1 MLIGDDGLVTTIK
14 ERCRRC
20 YACVRE
26 CPAEAIRIVDGQ
38 ASVIPS
44 RCIGC
49 ANCFRVCS
57 QNAKQAFREVER
69 TFDLLASSDTVVAI
83 VAPSFPAEFT
93 DLNDSQL
100 VGMMRRL
107 GFAAVHEVAFGAD
120 LVAREFARLLAA
132 DGDGRYIA
140 TPCPAV
146 VSFVRKYHPHLTRS
160 LAPIVSP
167 MVAMARVVHEP
178 AMHGPDA
185 KVVFIGPCIAKKGEA
200 ASPDIIF
207 EIDAVLTFTEL
218 RQMFAERDITPAPD
232 AGEGTARDG
241 GIGDGTVDSDGDGGV
256 VVGDGGTGVVDA
268 FDPPH
273 GSLGSLFPLAR
284 GLLQAAELPEDLIT
298 GEIIAAD
305 GMESFVEAVS
315 DFEHGESEVRLLDI
329 LACEGCIAGVG
340 FSNDD
345 PTYRRRAQISRR
357 AKRTADEF
365 EREVWEHDMET
376 FAGLDLSRTFTPQ
389 DERFL
394 VEPDEGEITKIL
406 RRMNKTTPEDELNCG
421 ACGYDTCRR
430 HAVAVYQGIAEEEMC
445 LPFVIEKLSTTVG
458 DLEDSHRSLEST
470 KEALVKSEKLASMG
484 QLAAGIAHEVNN
496 PLGILLLQANILL
509 EEVDT
514 SEPMADDL
522 KLIVDQANRCKKIIS
537 GLLNFARQSRVV
549 RQPTDLVAL
558 TEDTL
563 RTMPI
568 DENIMVRIESTMDDR
583 VAELDADQMVQVL
596 TNLVSNAQQAMP
608 DGGALIIHLSDTP
621 DEVTFMVTD
630 TGVGIPHENMDKLF
644 DPFFTTKQV
653 GRGTGL
659 GLAVTHGIVKMHR
672 GQIRVESNADPAA
685 GPTETTFVVTLPRH
699 EL

>member
-1 MLIGDDGLVTTIK
+1 M
-14 ERCRRC
+14 
-20 YACVRE
+20 
-26 CPAEAIRIVDGQ
+26 
-38 ASVIPS
+38 
-44 RCIGC
+44 
-49 ANCFRVCS
+49 
-57 QNAKQAFREVER
+57 
-69 TFDLLASSDTVVAI
+69 
-83 VAPSFPAEFT
+83 
-93 DLNDSQL
+93 
-100 VGMMRRL
+100 
-107 GFAAVHEVAFGAD
+107 
-120 LVAREFARLLAA
+120 
-132 DGDGRYIA
+132 
-140 TPCPAV
+140 
-146 VSFVRKYHPHLTRS
+146 FV
-160 LAPIVSP
+160 
-167 MVAMARVVHEP
+167 
-178 AMHGPDA
+178 
-185 KVVFIGPCIAKKGEA
+185 GPCIAKKGEA
-200 ASPDIIF
+200 ASAEILF
-207 EIDAVLTFTEL
+207 EIDAVLTFNEL
-218 RQMFAERDITPAPD
+218 RQMFAEREIVP
-232 AGEGTARDG
+232 RD
-241 GIGDGTVDSDGDGGV
+241 DSD
-256 VVGDGGTGVVDA
+256 DA

-284 GLLQAAELPEDLIT
+284 GLLQAANLPEDLMT

-305 GMESFVEAVS
+305 GMESFVEAIN

-329 LACEGCIAGVG
+329 LACEGCIAGAG

-345 PTYRRRAQISRR
+345 PLYRRRTQISRH
-357 AKRTADEF
+357 AMRTTGGFDQELW
-365 EREVWEHDMET
+365 ERDMT
-376 FAGLDLSRTFTPQ
+376 AFAGVDLSRTYTPQ

-394 VEPDEGEITKIL
+394 VEPSERDITEIL

-421 ACGYDTCRR
+421 ACGYGTCRR
-430 HAVAVYQGIAEEEMC
+430 HAVAVYQGIAEETMC
-445 LPFVIEKLSTTVG
+445 LQFVIEKLSTTVG

-549 RQPTDLVAL
+549 RQPTDMVELAR
-558 TEDTL
+558 DTL

-568 DENIMVRIESTMDDR
+568 DENIMVRVESTMADPI
-583 VAELDADQMVQVL
+583 AEVDADQMVQVL

-608 DGGALIIHLSDTP
+608 DGGALIIRLSDTP

-630 TGVGIPHENMDKLF
+630 TGVGIPRENMDKLF

-653 GRGTGL
+653 GKGTGL

-672 GQIRVESNADPAA
+672 GQIAVESNADPTA
-685 GPTETTFVVTLPRH
+685 GPTETTFIVTLPRR

>member
-1 MLIGDDGLVTTIK
+1 MLIGEDGLVTTIK

-57 QNAKQAFREVER
+57 QNAKQAFGEVDR
-69 TFDLLASSDTVVAI
+69 TFDLLDSGDTVTAI

-93 DLNDSQL
+93 DLDESQL
-100 VGMMRRL
+100 VAMMREL

-120 LVAREFARLLAA
+120 LVARAFAKLLAR
-132 DGDGRYIA
+132 DTGGRYIA

-146 VSFVRKYHPHLTRS
+146 VSYVRKYHPDLTPF
-160 LAPIVSP
+160 LAPIASP
-167 MVAMARVVHEP
+167 MVAMARVLHDP
-178 AMHGPDA
+178 SLHGPDA
-185 KVVFIGPCIAKKGEA
+185 KIVFVGPCIAKKGEA
-200 ASPDIIF
+200 AAADILF
-207 EIDAVLTFTEL
+207 EIDAVLTFDEL
-218 RQMFAERDITPAPD
+218 RQMFVERGITPT
-232 AGEGTARDG
+232 AGAD
-241 GIGDGTVDSDGDGGV
+241 
-256 VVGDGGTGVVDA
+256 DA
-268 FDPPH
+268 FDPPR

-284 GLLQAAELPEDLIT
+284 GLLQAAELPEDLMT

-305 GMESFVEAVS
+305 GRESFVEAID

-340 FSNDD
+340 FSQDD
-345 PTYRRRAQISRR
+345 PLYRRRAQISRH
-357 AKRTADEF
+357 AKRRTNGFDQAAW
-365 EREVWEHDMET
+365 ERSMAA
-376 FAGLDLSRTFTPQ
+376 FAKLDLSRAYTPQ

-394 VEPDEGEITKIL
+394 VEPSEHDVAEIL
-406 RRMNKTTPEDELNCG
+406 RRMNKTSPEDELNCG
-421 ACGYDTCRR
+421 ACGYGTCRR
-430 HAVAVYQGIAEEEMC
+430 HAVAVYQGIAEETMC

-509 EEVDT
+509 EEIDT
-514 SEPMADDL
+514 SEPMAGDL
-522 KLIVDQANRCKKIIS
+522 RLIVDQANRCKKIIS

-549 RQPTDLVAL
+549 RQPTDLVEL
-558 TEDTL
+558 VQDTL

-568 DENIMVRIESTMDDR
+568 NDNIMVKVESTMADP
-583 VAELDADQMVQVL
+583 VAEVDADQMVQVL

-608 DGGALIIHLSDTP
+608 DGGALIIRLSDTT
-621 DEVTFMVTD
+621 DEVRFMVTD
-630 TGVGIPHENMDKLF
+630 TGVGIPRENMDKLF

-653 GRGTGL
+653 GKGTGL

-672 GQIRVESNADPAA
+672 GQITVESNADPAA
-685 GPTETTFVVTLPRH
+685 GPTETTFVVTLPRR

>member
-57 QNAKQAFREVER
+57 QNAKQAFGEVDR
-69 TFDLLASSDTVVAI
+69 TFDLLASGDTVTAI
-83 VAPSFPAEFT
+83 IAPSFPAEFT
-93 DLNDSQL
+93 DIDEAQL
-100 VGMMRRL
+100 VAMTREL

-120 LVAREFARLLAA
+120 LVARAFARLLEA
-132 DGDGRYIA
+132 DGDERYIA

-146 VSFVRKYHPHLTRS
+146 VSFVRKYHPDLTSS

-167 MVAMARVVHEP
+167 MVAMSRVLHDP
-178 AMHGPDA
+178 SLHGPDA
-185 KVVFIGPCIAKKGEA
+185 KVVFVGPCIAKKGEA
-200 ASPDIIF
+200 ASGDILF

-218 RQMFAERDITPAPD
+218 RQMFAERDIAPKAAAD
-232 AGEGTARDG
+232 
-241 GIGDGTVDSDGDGGV
+241 
-256 VVGDGGTGVVDA
+256 DA

-284 GLLQAAELPEDLIT
+284 GLLQAANLPEDLMT

-305 GMESFVEAVS
+305 GMESFVEAIN

-345 PTYRRRAQISRR
+345 PLYRRRAQISRH
-357 AKRTADEF
+357 AMHSTDGFDKEL
-365 EREVWEHDMET
+365 WEHDMAT
-376 FAGLDLSRTFTPQ
+376 FADLDLSRTFTPQ

-394 VEPDEGEITKIL
+394 VEPTERDVTDIL

-421 ACGYDTCRR
+421 ACGYGTCRR
-430 HAVAVYQGIAEEEMC
+430 HAVAVYQGIAEETMC
-445 LPFVIEKLSTTVG
+445 LQFVIERLSTTVG

-514 SEPMADDL
+514 GAPMADDL
-522 KLIVDQANRCKKIIS
+522 KLIVDQATAARRSSRGCSTSPARAAWCASRPTWSNWRATPCAPCPSTRTSWSASRARWPTRSPRSTATRWSRCS
-537 GLLNFARQSRVV
+537 PTSSRTPSRPCPTAAR
-549 RQPTDLVAL
+549 
-558 TEDTL
+558 
-563 RTMPI
+563 
-568 DENIMVRIESTMDDR
+568 
-583 VAELDADQMVQVL
+583 
-596 TNLVSNAQQAMP
+596 
-608 DGGALIIHLSDTP
+608 
-621 DEVTFMVTD
+621 
-630 TGVGIPHENMDKLF
+630 
-644 DPFFTTKQV
+644 
-653 GRGTGL
+653 
-659 GLAVTHGIVKMHR
+659 
-672 GQIRVESNADPAA
+672 
-685 GPTETTFVVTLPRH
+685 
-699 EL
+699 

>member
-93 DLNDSQL
+93 DLSESEL
-100 VGMMRRL
+100 VGMMRKL
-107 GFAAVHEVAFGAD
+107 GFSAVHEVAFGAD
-120 LVAREFARLLAA
+120 LVAREFSKLLAA
-132 DGDGRYIA
+132 DSDQRYIA

-146 VSFVRKYHPHLTRS
+146 VSFVRKYHPDLVPA
-160 LAPIVSP
+160 LAPIASP
-167 MVAMARVVHEP
+167 MIAMARVIHDP
-178 AMHGPDA
+178 SMHGPDA
-185 KVVFIGPCIAKKGEA
+185 KVVFVGPCIAKKGEA
-200 ASPDIIF
+200 ASADIIF
-207 EIDAVLTFTEL
+207 EVDAVLTFTEL
-218 RQMFAERDITPAPD
+218 RQMFAERDIAPSSD
-232 AGEGTARDG
+232 ADG
-241 GIGDGTVDSDGDGGV
+241 GDGDGGS
-256 VVGDGGTGVVDA
+256 DGSPDSDA
-268 FDPPH
+268 DGFDPPH

-284 GLLQAAELPEDLIT
+284 GLLQAAELPEDLMT

-305 GMESFVEAVS
+305 GMESFVEAIS

-345 PTYRRRAQISRR
+345 PAYRRRTQISRHAMR
-357 AKRTADEF
+357 STTAFDQKAW
-365 EREVWEHDMET
+365 ERDMET
-376 FAGLDLSRTFTPQ
+376 FAGIDLSRTFTPQ

-394 VEPDEGEITKIL
+394 VEPDEAEIVKIL

-421 ACGYDTCRR
+421 ACGYGTCRR

-445 LPFVIEKLSTTVG
+445 LQFVIEKLSTTVG

-509 EEVDT
+509 EEVDQ
-514 SEPMADDL
+514 SEPMSADL

-549 RQPTDLVAL
+549 RQPTDMVELV
-558 TEDTL
+558 EDTL

-583 VAELDADQMVQVL
+583 VAEVDADQMVQVL

-608 DGGALIIHLSDTP
+608 DGGALIINLSDTP

-630 TGVGIPHENMDKLF
+630 TGVGIPKEHMDKLF

-653 GRGTGL
+653 GKGTGL

-685 GPTETTFVVTLPRH
+685 GPTETTFIVTLPRH

>member
-20 YACVRE
+20 FACVRE

-38 ASVIPS
+38 ASVIAS

-57 QNAKQAFREVER
+57 QNAKQAYSDVER
-69 TFDLLASSDTVVAI
+69 TFELLESGQKVVAI

-93 DLNDSQL
+93 DIDEDLL
-100 VGMMRRL
+100 VAMMSKL

-120 LVAREFARLLAA
+120 LVAQEYVQLI
-132 DGDGRYIA
+132 DGGGRQRYIA

-146 VSFVRKYHPHLTRS
+146 VSFVRKYHPDLVPS

-167 MVAMARVVHEP
+167 MIALSRVLHHDGVH
-178 AMHGPDA
+178 GDDV

-200 ASPDIIF
+200 AAVELQG
-207 EIDAVLTFTEL
+207 EIDAVLTFAEL
-218 RQMFAERDITPAPD
+218 RQMFADRGITQAT
-232 AGEGTARDG
+232 AGQPHPFDG
-241 GIGDGTVDSDGDGGV
+241 
-256 VVGDGGTGVVDA
+256 
-268 FDPPH
+268 PH

-284 GLLQAAELPEDLIT
+284 GLLQAANLREDLMT
-298 GEIIAAD
+298 GDIIAAD
-305 GMESFVEAVS
+305 GREGFVDAVS

-345 PTYRRRAQISRR
+345 PLYRRRAQISRHT
-357 AKRTADEF
+357 KRRTGLGFDL
-365 EREVWEHDMET
+365 ERWEHDMEIYGT
-376 FAGLDLSRTFTPQ
+376 LDLTRTYTPQ

-394 VEPDEGEITKIL
+394 VEPSEKELRDIL
-406 RRMNKTTPEDELNCG
+406 RRMNKTKPEDELNCG
-421 ACGYDTCRR
+421 ACGYDSCMA
-430 HAVAVYQGIAEEEMC
+430 HAVAVYQGIAEVEMC
-445 LPFVIEKLSTTVG
+445 LPYVIEKLSTTVG
-458 DLEDSHRSLEST
+458 DLEESHRSLEST

-496 PLGILLLQANILL
+496 PLGILLLQANIVL
-509 EEVDT
+509 EEVDQ

-522 KLIVDQANRCKKIIS
+522 RLIVDQANRCKKIIS

-549 RQPTDLVAL
+549 RQPTDIVAL
-558 TEDTL
+558 TGDTL
-563 RTMPI
+563 RTMPV
-568 DENIMVRIESTMDDR
+568 DDSIMVKIENTMSDP
-583 VAELDADQMVQVL
+583 VAEVDADQMVQVL
-596 TNLVSNAQQAMP
+596 TNLVSNARQAMV
-608 DGGALIIHLSDTP
+608 DGGALIIRLSDAP
-621 DEVTFMVTD
+621 DEIKIMVTD
-630 TGVGIPHENMDKLF
+630 TGVGIPRENMDKLF

-653 GRGTGL
+653 GKGTGL

-672 GQIRVESNADPAA
+672 GQITVESNADPAL
-685 GPTETTFVVTLPRH
+685 GPTETTFIVTLPRH

>member
-93 DLNDSQL
+93 DLNESQL
-100 VGMMRRL
+100 VGMMRGL

-132 DGDGRYIA
+132 DGDERYIA

-146 VSFVRKYHPHLTRS
+146 VSFVRKYHPHLTPS

-167 MVAMARVVHEP
+167 MVAMARVMHDP

-185 KVVFIGPCIAKKGEA
+185 KVVFVGPCIAKKGEA

-218 RQMFAERDITPAPD
+218 RQMFAERDITSAPD
-232 AGEGTARDG
+232 A
-241 GIGDGTVDSDGDGGV
+241 GDGTVDGDDGTGV
-256 VVGDGGTGVVDA
+256 VVGGDGGADAADA

-284 GLLQAAELPEDLIT
+284 GLLQAANLPEDLIT

-305 GMESFVEAVS
+305 GKESFVEAVN

-345 PTYRRRAQISRR
+345 PLYRRRAQISRHTMR
-357 AKRTADEF
+357 QTDGFDQELWERNMTA
-365 EREVWEHDMET
+365 
-376 FAGLDLSRTFTPQ
+376 FAGLDLSRAYTAQ

-394 VEPDEGEITKIL
+394 VEPSEREIAEIL

-421 ACGYDTCRR
+421 ACGYGTCRR

-445 LPFVIEKLSTTVG
+445 LQFVIEKLSTTVG
-458 DLEDSHRSLEST
+458 DLEDSHRSLDST

-568 DENIMVRIESTMDDR
+568 NENIMVRIESTMDDR

-608 DGGALIIHLSDTP
+608 DGGALIINLSDTP

-653 GRGTGL
+653 GKGTGL

-672 GQIRVESNADPAA
+672 GRIRVESNADPAA

>member
-49 ANCFRVCS
+49 GNCFRVCS

-69 TFDLLASSDTVVAI
+69 TFDLLGSSDTVVAI

-120 LVAREFARLLAA
+120 LVAREFAKLLAA

-146 VSFVRKYHPHLTRS
+146 VSFVRKYHPHLTSS

-167 MVAMARVVHEP
+167 MVAMARVVHDP

-185 KVVFIGPCIAKKGEA
+185 KVVFVGPCIAKKGEA
-200 ASPDIIF
+200 ASPDILF
-207 EIDAVLTFTEL
+207 EIDGVLTFTEL

-232 AGEGTARDG
+232 AGDGTARDG
-241 GIGDGTVDSDGDGGV
+241 G
-256 VVGDGGTGVVDA
+256 VGAADA

-305 GMESFVEAVS
+305 GMGSFVEAVS

-357 AKRTADEF
+357 AKRVTEDF

-394 VEPDEGEITKIL
+394 VEPSEREIAEIL

-421 ACGYDTCRR
+421 ACGYGTCRR

-445 LPFVIEKLSTTVG
+445 LQFVIEKLSTTVG
-458 DLEDSHRSLEST
+458 DLEDSHRSLDST

-549 RQPTDLVAL
+549 RQPTDLLAL

-568 DENIMVRIESTMDDR
+568 NENIMVRIESTMDDR

-608 DGGALIIHLSDTP
+608 DGGALIINLSDTP

-653 GRGTGL
+653 GKGTGL

>member
-1 MLIGDDGLVTTIK
+1 MLIGEDGLVTTIK

-57 QNAKQAFREVER
+57 QNAKQAFGEVDR
-69 TFDLLASSDTVVAI
+69 TFDLLTSGDTVTAM
-83 VAPSFPAEFT
+83 VAPSYPAEFT
-93 DLNDSQL
+93 DVDESQL
-100 VGMMRRL
+100 VAMMREL

-120 LVAREFARLLAA
+120 LVARAFAKLLAR
-132 DGDGRYIA
+132 DNGGRYIA

-146 VSFVRKYHPHLTRS
+146 VSYVRKYHPHLTPF
-160 LAPIVSP
+160 LAPIASP
-167 MVAMARVVHEP
+167 MVAMARVLHDP
-178 AMHGPDA
+178 SMHGPDA
-185 KVVFIGPCIAKKGEA
+185 KIVFVGPCIAKKGEA
-200 ASPDIIF
+200 AAADILF
-207 EIDAVLTFTEL
+207 EIDAVLTFDEL
-218 RQMFAERDITPAPD
+218 RQMFADRGITPPAAAD
-232 AGEGTARDG
+232 
-241 GIGDGTVDSDGDGGV
+241 
-256 VVGDGGTGVVDA
+256 DA
-268 FDPPH
+268 FDGPH

-284 GLLQAAELPEDLIT
+284 GLLQAAELPEDLMT

-305 GMESFVEAVS
+305 GRESFVEAIN
-315 DFEHGESEVRLLDI
+315 DFGHGESEVRLLDL

-340 FSNDD
+340 FSHDE
-345 PTYRRRAQISRR
+345 PLYRRRAQISRQ
-357 AKRTADEF
+357 AKRRTNGFDQEAW
-365 EREVWEHDMET
+365 ERSMAA
-376 FAGLDLSRTFTPQ
+376 FARLDLSRIFTPQ

-394 VEPDEGEITKIL
+394 IEPSERDITEIL

-421 ACGYDTCRR
+421 ACGYGTCRR
-430 HAVAVYQGIAEEEMC
+430 HAVAVYQGIAEETMC
-445 LPFVIEKLSTTVG
+445 LQFVIEKLSSTVG

-509 EEVDT
+509 EEID
-514 SEPMADDL
+514 SSDAMAGDL
-522 KLIVDQANRCKKIIS
+522 RLIVDQANRCKKIIS

-558 TEDTL
+558 AEDTL

-568 DENIMVRIESTMDDR
+568 DESIMVKVENTMTDP
-583 VAELDADQMVQVL
+583 VAEVDADQMVQVL

-608 DGGALIIHLSDTP
+608 DGGALIIRLSDTP
-621 DEVTFMVTD
+621 DEVRFMVTD
-630 TGVGIPHENMDKLF
+630 TGVGIPRDNMDKLF

-653 GRGTGL
+653 GKGTGL

-672 GQIRVESNADPAA
+672 GQITVESNADPTA
-685 GPTETTFVVTLPRH
+685 GPTETTFVVTLPHR

>member
-1 MLIGDDGLVTTIK
+1 MLIGEDGLVTTIK

-57 QNAKQAFREVER
+57 QNAKQAFGEVDR
-69 TFDLLASSDTVVAI
+69 TFDLLASGDTVTAI

-93 DLNDSQL
+93 DIDESQL
-100 VGMMRRL
+100 VAMMREL

-120 LVAREFARLLAA
+120 LVARAFARLLAR
-132 DGDGRYIA
+132 DNGGRYIA

-146 VSFVRKYHPHLTRS
+146 VSYVRKYHPDLTPF
-160 LAPIVSP
+160 LAPIASP
-167 MVAMARVVHEP
+167 MVAMARVLHDP
-178 AMHGPDA
+178 SLHGPDA
-185 KVVFIGPCIAKKGEA
+185 KIVFVGPCIAKKGEA
-200 ASPDIIF
+200 AAADILF
-207 EIDAVLTFTEL
+207 EIDAVLTFDEL
-218 RQMFAERDITPAPD
+218 RQMFADRDITPTDGADDGFD
-232 AGEGTARDG
+232 A
-241 GIGDGTVDSDGDGGV
+241 
-256 VVGDGGTGVVDA
+256 
-268 FDPPH
+268 PH

-284 GLLQAAELPEDLIT
+284 GLLQAAELPEDLMT

-305 GMESFVEAVS
+305 GRESFVEAID
-315 DFEHGESEVRLLDI
+315 DFEHGESEVRLLDL

-340 FSNDD
+340 FSRDE
-345 PTYRRRAQISRR
+345 PLYRRRAQISRQ
-357 AKRTADEF
+357 AKRRTNGFDQEAW
-365 EREVWEHDMET
+365 ERSMAA
-376 FAGLDLSRTFTPQ
+376 FARLDLSRTFTPQ

-394 VEPDEGEITKIL
+394 VEPSERDITEIL
-406 RRMNKTTPEDELNCG
+406 RRMNKTSPEDELNCG
-421 ACGYDTCRR
+421 ACGYGTCRR
-430 HAVAVYQGIAEEEMC
+430 HAVAVYQGIAEETMC
-445 LPFVIEKLSTTVG
+445 LQFVIEKLSRTVG

-509 EEVDT
+509 EEIDT
-514 SEPMADDL
+514 SDAMAGDL

-549 RQPTDLVAL
+549 RQPTDLVGL
-558 TEDTL
+558 VEDTL

-568 DENIMVRIESTMDDR
+568 DQNIMVKVESTMADP
-583 VAELDADQMVQVL
+583 VAEVDADQMVQVL

-608 DGGALIIHLSDTP
+608 DGGALIIRLSDTP
-621 DEVTFMVTD
+621 DEVRFMVTD
-630 TGVGIPHENMDKLF
+630 TGVGIPRENMDKLF

-653 GRGTGL
+653 GKGTGL

-672 GQIRVESNADPAA
+672 GQITVESNADPAA
-685 GPTETTFVVTLPRH
+685 GPTETTFVVTLPRR

>member
-1 MLIGDDGLVTTIK
+1 MLIGNDGLVTTIK

-26 CPAEAIRIVDGQ
+26 CPADAIRIVDGQ
-38 ASVIPS
+38 ASVIAS

-57 QNAKQAFREVER
+57 QNAKQAYSDVER
-69 TFDLLASSDTVVAI
+69 TFGLLASGEKIAAI

-93 DLNDSQL
+93 DVDERTL
-100 VGMMRRL
+100 VAMLRKL

-120 LVAREFARLLAA
+120 LVAREYATLIDRDERRF
-132 DGDGRYIA
+132 IA

-146 VSFVRKYHPHLTRS
+146 VSFVRKYHPDLVPS
-160 LAPIVSP
+160 LSPIVSP
-167 MVAMARVVHEP
+167 MVATSRVLHDKRVL
-178 AMHGPDA
+178 GPDA
-185 KVVFIGPCIAKKGEA
+185 KIVFIGPCIAKKGEA
-200 ASPDIIF
+200 ASVELAG

-218 RQMFAERDITPAPD
+218 RQMFRQRGVTKAT
-232 AGEGTARDG
+232 AGRARD
-241 GIGDGTVDSDGDGGV
+241 
-256 VVGDGGTGVVDA
+256 
-268 FDPPH
+268 FDEPH

-284 GLLQAAELPEDLIT
+284 GLLQAADLHEDLMT

-305 GMESFVEAVS
+305 GKESFVDAIS
-315 DFEHGESEVRLLDI
+315 DFERGESEVRLLDI

-345 PTYRRRAQISRR
+345 PLYRRRAQISRHTNR
-357 AKRTADEF
+357 KTRS
-365 EREVWEHDMET
+365 V
-376 FAGLDLSRTFTPQ
+376 LDLERWKRDMKAYRKMDLTRTYTAQ

-394 VEPDEGEITKIL
+394 VEPSDKEIRAIL
-406 RRMNKTTPEDELNCG
+406 RRMNKTRPEDELNCG
-421 ACGYDTCRR
+421 ACGYETCVN
-430 HAVAVYQGIAEEEMC
+430 HAIAVYEGIAEVEMC
-445 LPFVIEKLSTTVG
+445 LPYVIEQLSTTVD
-458 DLEDSHRSLEST
+458 DLEESHRSLEST

-509 EEVDT
+509 EEVDQDGPL
-514 SEPMADDL
+514 SDDL
-522 KLIVDQANRCKKIIS
+522 NLIVEQANRCKKIIS

-549 RQPTDLVAL
+549 RQPTDLADLVD
-558 TEDTL
+558 DTL

-568 DENIMVRIESTMDDR
+568 DDSIMVRIENSMADP
-583 VAELDADQMVQVL
+583 VAEIDADQIVQVL
-596 TNLVSNAQQAMP
+596 TNIVSNAQQAMP
-608 DGGALIIHLSDTP
+608 DGGALIIELSDTA
-621 DEVTFMVTD
+621 DEVSIVVTD
-630 TGVGIPHENMDKLF
+630 TGVGIPKENMGKLF

-653 GRGTGL
+653 GKGTGL

-672 GQIRVESNADPAA
+672 GQIAVESNDDPAA
-685 GPTETTFVVTLPRH
+685 GPTGTTFIITLPRH

>member
-1 MLIGDDGLVTTIK
+1 MLIGEDGLVTTIK

-26 CPAEAIRIVDGQ
+26 CPAEAIRVVDGR

-57 QNAKQAFREVER
+57 QNAKQAYGEVDR
-69 TFDLLASSDTVVAI
+69 TFDLLDSSDSVMAI

-93 DLNDSQL
+93 EIDEAQL
-100 VGMMRRL
+100 VAMTREL

-120 LVAREFARLLAA
+120 LVARAFAKLLEG
-132 DGDGRYIA
+132 DGDERYIA

-146 VSFVRKYHPHLTRS
+146 VSFVRKYHPDLTSS
-160 LAPIVSP
+160 LAPIASP
-167 MVAMARVVHEP
+167 MIAMSRVLHDPSV
-178 AMHGPDA
+178 HGPDA

-200 ASPDIIF
+200 ASADILF

-218 RQMFAERDITPAPD
+218 RQMFAERHIEPKPG
-232 AGEGTARDG
+232 AG
-241 GIGDGTVDSDGDGGV
+241 
-256 VVGDGGTGVVDA
+256 DA

-273 GSLGSLFPLAR
+273 GSQGSLFPLAR
-284 GLLQAAELPEDLIT
+284 GLLQAAELPEDLMT

-305 GMESFVEAVS
+305 GMEHFVEAIN

-345 PTYRRRAQISRR
+345 PLYRRRAQISRH
-357 AKRTADEF
+357 AKHLSEGFDQAA
-365 EREVWEHDMET
+365 WEANMDA
-376 FAGLDLSRTFTPQ
+376 FAGIDLSRTFTPQ

-394 VEPDEGEITKIL
+394 VEPTEADITAIL

-421 ACGYDTCRR
+421 ACGYGTCRR
-430 HAVAVYQGIAEEEMC
+430 HAEAVYQGIAEETMC

-509 EEVDT
+509 EEIDQNA
-514 SEPMADDL
+514 EMADDL

-549 RQPTDLVAL
+549 RQPTNLVDLVN
-558 TEDTL
+558 DTL
-563 RTMPI
+563 RTMPL
-568 DENIMVRIESTMDDR
+568 DDNIMVRVESTMDDP
-583 VAELDADQMVQVL
+583 VAEVDADQMVQVL

-608 DGGALIIHLSDTP
+608 EGGALIIRLSDTT

-630 TGVGIPHENMDKLF
+630 TGVGIPRANMDKLF

-653 GRGTGL
+653 GKGTGL

-672 GQIRVESNADPAA
+672 GQIKVESNADPAA

>member
-20 YACVRE
+20 FACVRE
-26 CPAEAIRIVDGQ
+26 CPADAIRIVDGQ
-38 ASVIPS
+38 ASVIAS

-57 QNAKQAFREVER
+57 QNAKQAYSDVSR
-69 TFDLLASSDTVVAI
+69 TFELLESGDTVVAV

-93 DLNDSQL
+93 DVDDGLF
-100 VGMMRRL
+100 VAMMHKL
-107 GFAAVHEVAFGAD
+107 GFAAVHEVSFGAD
-120 LVAREFARLLAA
+120 LVAHEYARLINE
-132 DGDGRYIA
+132 GGPQRYIA

-146 VSFVRKYHPHLTRS
+146 VSFVRKYHPDLVDS

-167 MVAMARVVHEP
+167 MVALTRVLHSDDV
-178 AMHGPDA
+178 HGPDV
-185 KVVFIGPCIAKKGEA
+185 KVVFVGPCIAKKGEA
-200 ASPDIIF
+200 AAPELNG
-207 EIDAVLTFTEL
+207 EIDAVLTFNEL
-218 RQMFAERDITPAPD
+218 REMLADRGITPGNAGAPID
-232 AGEGTARDG
+232 FA
-241 GIGDGTVDSDGDGGV
+241 
-256 VVGDGGTGVVDA
+256 
-268 FDPPH
+268 PPH

-284 GLLQAAELPEDLIT
+284 GLLQAANLHEDLMT

-305 GMESFVEAVS
+305 GKQDFVDAVG

-329 LACEGCIAGVG
+329 LACEGCIAGIG

-345 PTYRRRAQISRR
+345 PLYRRRAQISRFT
-357 AKRTADEF
+357 KRRTGLGFDLEAW
-365 EREVWEHDMET
+365 ERDMEH
-376 FAGLDLSRTFTPQ
+376 FGESLDLTRTYTRQ

-394 VEPDEGEITKIL
+394 VEPTDDEIRAIL
-406 RRMNKTTPEDELNCG
+406 SRMNKTKPEDELNCG
-421 ACGYDTCRR
+421 ACGYESCVN
-430 HAVAVYQGIAEEEMC
+430 HAIAVYEGIAEEEMC
-445 LPFVIEKLSTTVG
+445 LPYVIEKLSTTVN

-509 EEVDT
+509 EEIDQD
-514 SEPMADDL
+514 EPMSDDL
-522 KLIVDQANRCKKIIS
+522 RLIVDQANRCKKIIS

-549 RQPTDLVAL
+549 RQPTDMAELV
-558 TEDTL
+558 EGTL
-563 RTMPI
+563 RTMPL
-568 DENIMVRIESTMDDR
+568 EEHIMVRIENTMDDA
-583 VAELDADQMVQVL
+583 VAEVDADQMVQVL

-608 DGGALIIHLSDTP
+608 DGGALIIGLSDTP
-621 DEVTFMVTD
+621 DEVSFMVTD
-630 TGVGIPHENMDKLF
+630 TGVGIPKENMDKLF

-653 GRGTGL
+653 GKGTGL

-672 GQIRVESNADPAA
+672 GQIKVESNADPEA
-685 GPTETTFVVTLPRH
+685 GPTETTFVVTLPRR

>member
-38 ASVIPS
+38 ASVIAS

-57 QNAKQAFREVER
+57 QNAKQAYSDVAR
-69 TFDLLASSDTVVAI
+69 TFELLESDNKVVAI

-93 DLNDSQL
+93 DVDDGLL
-100 VGMMRRL
+100 VAMMARL
-107 GFAAVHEVAFGAD
+107 GFAAVHEVSFGAD
-120 LVAREFARLLAA
+120 LVAHEYAKLINEGGRR
-132 DGDGRYIA
+132 RYIA

-146 VSFVRKYHPHLTRS
+146 VSFVRKYHPDLVES

-167 MVAMARVVHEP
+167 MIALSRVLHADDV
-178 AMHGPDA
+178 HGPDV
-185 KVVFIGPCIAKKGEA
+185 KVVFVGPCIAKKGEA
-200 ASPDIIF
+200 ASPELDG
-207 EIDAVLTFTEL
+207 EIDGVLTFAEL
-218 RQMFAERDITPAPD
+218 RDMFHERRITP
-232 AGEGTARDG
+232 GTAG
-241 GIGDGTVDSDGDGGV
+241 GPLD
-256 VVGDGGTGVVDA
+256 

-284 GLLQAAELPEDLIT
+284 GLLQAANLSEDLMT

-305 GMESFVEAVS
+305 GRESFVDAVS

-340 FSNDD
+340 FSNRD
-345 PTYRRRAQISRR
+345 PLYRRRAQISRFT
-357 AKRTADEF
+357 KRRTGLGFDLESWESDL
-365 EREVWEHDMET
+365 ERFGE
-376 FAGLDLSRTFTPQ
+376 LDLTRTYTRQ

-394 VEPDEGEITKIL
+394 VEPSDDEIRDIL
-406 RRMNKTTPEDELNCG
+406 RRMNKTRPEDELNCG
-421 ACGYDTCRR
+421 ACGYDSCVS
-430 HAVAVYQGIAEEEMC
+430 HAIAVYQGIAEEEMC
-445 LPFVIEKLSTTVG
+445 LQYVIERLSTTIG
-458 DLEDSHRSLEST
+458 DLEESHRSLEST

-509 EEVDT
+509 EEIDQD
-514 SEPMADDL
+514 EPMTDDL
-522 KLIVDQANRCKKIIS
+522 RLIVDQANRCKKIIS

-549 RQPTDLVAL
+549 RQPTDMVQL
-558 TEDTL
+558 TDETL
-563 RTMPI
+563 RTMPL
-568 DENIMVRIESTMDDR
+568 DEAIMVRIENTMDDP
-583 VAELDADQMVQVL
+583 VAEVDADQMVQVL
-596 TNLVSNAQQAMP
+596 TNLVSNAQQAML
-608 DGGALIIHLSDTP
+608 DGGALIIRLSDTP
-621 DEVTFMVTD
+621 DEVRIMVTD
-630 TGVGIPHENMDKLF
+630 TGVGIPKENIDKLF

-653 GRGTGL
+653 GKGTGL

-672 GQIRVESNADPAA
+672 GQITVESNADPEL

>member
-49 ANCFRVCS
+49 ASCFRVCS
-57 QNAKQAFREVER
+57 QNAKQAFGEVDR
-69 TFDLLASSDTVVAI
+69 TFDLLASSDHVMAI

-93 DLNDSQL
+93 DLHEGQL
-100 VGMMRRL
+100 VAMMREL
-107 GFAAVHEVAFGAD
+107 GFKGVYEVAFGAD
-120 LVAREFARLLAA
+120 LVARAFAELL
-132 DGDGRYIA
+132 DHDKHGRYIA

-146 VSFVRKYHPHLTRS
+146 VSFVRKYHPDLTPS

-167 MVAMARVVHEP
+167 MVAMSRVIHDP
-178 AMHGPDA
+178 SMNGPDA
-185 KVVFIGPCIAKKGEA
+185 KIVFVGPCIAKKGEA
-200 ASPDIIF
+200 ASPDVLF
-207 EIDAVLTFTEL
+207 EVDAVLTFDEL
-218 RQMFAERDITPAPD
+218 RQMFEERHIEAPAD
-232 AGEGTARDG
+232 TDDG
-241 GIGDGTVDSDGDGGV
+241 
-256 VVGDGGTGVVDA
+256 

-284 GLLQAAELPEDLIT
+284 GLLQAAELPEDLLT

-305 GMESFVEAVS
+305 GRESFIEAIN

-345 PTYRRRAQISRR
+345 PLYRRRAQISRH
-357 AKRTADEF
+357 AKRRTNGFDQAAW
-365 EREVWEHDMET
+365 ERAMHG
-376 FAGLDLSRTFTPQ
+376 FRRLDLTRAYTPQ

-394 VEPDEGEITKIL
+394 VEPGEREITDIL
-406 RRMNKTTPEDELNCG
+406 RRMNKTSPEDELNCG
-421 ACGYDTCRR
+421 ACGYGTCRQ
-430 HAVAVYQGIAEEEMC
+430 HAIAVYQGIAEETMC
-445 LPFVIEKLSTTVG
+445 LQFVIDKLSRTVG

-509 EEVDT
+509 EEIDQT
-514 SEPMADDL
+514 EPMADDL

-558 TEDTL
+558 VEETL

-568 DENIMVRIESTMDDR
+568 EENIMVKVESTMDDP
-583 VAELDADQMVQVL
+583 VAEVDADQMVQVL
-596 TNLVSNAQQAMP
+596 TNLVSNAQAAMP
-608 DGGALIIHLSDTP
+608 DGGALIIHLSDTA
-621 DEVTFMVTD
+621 DEVRFMVTD
-630 TGVGIPHENMDKLF
+630 TGIGIPRENMDKLF

-653 GRGTGL
+653 GKGTGL

-672 GQIRVESNADPAA
+672 GQITVESNADPAV
-685 GPTETTFVVTLPRH
+685 GPTETTFIVTLPRH

>member
-57 QNAKQAFREVER
+57 QNAKQAFGETDR
-69 TFDLLASSDTVVAI
+69 TFDLLASSDHVMAI

-93 DLNDSQL
+93 DLHEGQ
-100 VGMMRRL
+100 VVAMMREL
-107 GFAAVHEVAFGAD
+107 GFKGVYEVAFGAD
-120 LVAREFARLLAA
+120 LVARAFAELLEH
-132 DGDGRYIA
+132 DKHGSYIA

-146 VSFVRKYHPHLTRS
+146 VSFVRKYHPDLTPA

-167 MVAMARVVHEP
+167 MVAMSRVIHDP
-178 AMHGPDA
+178 ALHGPDA
-185 KVVFIGPCIAKKGEA
+185 KIVFVGPCIAKKGEA
-200 ASPDIIF
+200 AGPELLF
-207 EIDAVLTFTEL
+207 EVDAVLTFDEL
-218 RQMFAERDITPAPD
+218 RQMFDERHIEPPAD
-232 AGEGTARDG
+232 TDDG
-241 GIGDGTVDSDGDGGV
+241 
-256 VVGDGGTGVVDA
+256 

-284 GLLQAAELPEDLIT
+284 GLLQAADLPEDLLT

-305 GMESFVEAVS
+305 GRESFVEAIN

-340 FSNDD
+340 FTHDD
-345 PTYRRRAQISRR
+345 PLYRRRAQISRH
-357 AKRTADEF
+357 AKRRTNGFDQAGW
-365 EREVWEHDMET
+365 ERAMDD
-376 FAGLDLSRTFTPQ
+376 FRGIDLSRTYTPQ

-394 VEPDEGEITKIL
+394 VEPSEREVTEIL
-406 RRMNKTTPEDELNCG
+406 RRMNKTSPEDELNCG
-421 ACGYDTCRR
+421 ACGYGTCRQ
-430 HAVAVYQGIAEEEMC
+430 HAVAVYQGIAEETMC
-445 LPFVIEKLSTTVG
+445 LQFVIEKLSRTVG
-458 DLEDSHRSLEST
+458 DLEESHRSLDST

-509 EEVDT
+509 EEIDAAA
-514 SEPMADDL
+514 PMADDL
-522 KLIVDQANRCKKIIS
+522 RLIVDQANRCKKIIS

-558 TEDTL
+558 VEDTL
-563 RTMPI
+563 RTMPL
-568 DENIMVRIESTMDDR
+568 DDAIMVKVESTMADP
-583 VAELDADQMVQVL
+583 VAEVDADQMVQVL

-608 DGGALIIHLSDTP
+608 DGGALIIRLSDTA
-621 DEVTFMVTD
+621 DEVTIMVTD
-630 TGVGIPHENMDKLF
+630 TGIGIPRENMDKLF

-672 GQIRVESNADPAA
+672 GQITVESNADPEA